1 MSRCTHQSKRRAFTI
16 VELLVVIVVIAILA
30 TITVVAYNGVAAR
43 SRDTA
48 VKSGAQQFADALKLY
63 SANTGKTPLQT
74 GGGWGGNGSG
84 WVSSGVN
91 DPNYPV
97 ATETVLMNAGY
108 IPLGFTASLP
118 KNTKYNS
125 NIYTLM
131 LYGCTSTTYV
141 VYYSLEAPSSDDV
154 TTFNN
159 VKSQCS
165 NGAMVQTNY
174 NMQGG
179 VVIQ

>member
-1 MSRCTHQSKRRAFTI
+1 M
-16 VELLVVIVVIAILA
+16 
-30 TITVVAYNGVAAR
+30 
-43 SRDTA
+43 
-48 VKSGAQQFADALKLY
+48 
-63 SANTGKTPLQT
+63 
-74 GGGWGGNGSG
+74 
-84 WVSSGVN
+84 N

-141 VYYSLEAPSSDDV
+141 VYYSLKAPSSDDV
-154 TTFNN
+154 TAFNN

-165 NGAMVQTNY
+165 NGAMVQTKY